1 MWSTSPATDS
11 PDIAA
16 GQCLSPLPSFSP
28 PSFPCSDTIPLCRRW
43 WAEKEIGLQN
53 VLNALQTHSEKFP
66 QQPHLKPS
74 DLLVEAVK
82 QGKSLQETLATR
94 RKN

>member
-1 MWSTSPATDS
+1 MSVDLSLS
-11 PDIAA
+11 Y
-16 GQCLSPLPSFSP
+16 SPLLKSV
-28 PSFPCSDTIPLCRRW
+28 RRW

-53 VLNALQTHSEKFP
+53 VLSALQIHSANFP

-74 DLLVEAVK
+74 ELLVEAVK